1 MLGMGTQGIIPA
13 SQHTPYKSIEL
24 SVKIMI
30 TWIPIKKTVPTA
42 QFTLFMNTP

>member
-1 MLGMGTQGIIPA
+1 MLGMGTQGIIPD

-24 SVKIMI
+24 SVKRI